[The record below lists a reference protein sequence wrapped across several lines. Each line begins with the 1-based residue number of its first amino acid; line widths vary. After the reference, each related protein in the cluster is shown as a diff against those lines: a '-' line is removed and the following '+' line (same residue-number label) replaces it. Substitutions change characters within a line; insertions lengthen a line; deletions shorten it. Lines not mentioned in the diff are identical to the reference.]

1 MAPRSFRALLREPG
15 CLVVPAVYDAPSAR
29 LAECVGFRAVGLGGF
44 LVAASRL
51 SGPDVGQL
59 TMTFALVGLSEY
71 QRFERRYATD
81 GESAME
87 TKTP

>member
-1 MAPRSFRALLREPG
+1 
-15 CLVVPAVYDAPSAR
+15 VPA
-29 LAECVGFRAVGLGGF
+29 AERVGVRAVGLGGF

-51 SGPDVGQL
+51 GGPDVGQL
-59 TMTFALVGLSEY
+59 TMTLALVGLPEY
-71 QRFERRYATD
+71 QRLERRYATD

>member
-1 MAPRSFRALLREPG
+1 MAPRSFGALLREPE
-15 CLVVPAVYDAPSAR
+15 CLVVPAVYDARSAR
-29 LAECVGFRAVGLGGF
+29 LAELVSFRAVGLEGF

-51 SGPDVGQL
+51 DGPDVGQL
-59 TMTFALVGLSEY
+59 TMIY
-71 QRFERRYATD
+71 QRLERRYATD